1 MSRSI
6 WKGSFLDSYFFKR
19 PAQKKI
25 LYIWSRRSSI
35 PKFLVGSTVFVYN
48 GKLFKKLRIT
58 REKVGFKFG
67 LFIKTR
73 TNPSIK
79 KNKKN
84 KQK

>member
-6 WKGSFLDSYFFKR
+6 WKGSFLDSCFFKS
-19 PAQKKI
+19 PVQKKV

-35 PKFLVGSTVFVYN
+35 PESLVGSTVFVYN

-67 LFIKTR
+67 LFVKTR
-73 TNPSIK
+73 TNASTKKIK
-79 KNKKN
+79 KQ

>member
-6 WKGSFLDSYFFKR
+6 WKGSFLDLCFLKN
-19 PAQKKI
+19 PLQKKI
-25 LYIWSRRSSI
+25 PYIWSRRSSI
-35 PKFLVGSTVFVYN
+35 PKYLVGSIVFVYN

-67 LFIKTR
+67 LFVKTR
-73 TNPSIK
+73 TNASMK
-79 KNKKN
+79 KNKKH